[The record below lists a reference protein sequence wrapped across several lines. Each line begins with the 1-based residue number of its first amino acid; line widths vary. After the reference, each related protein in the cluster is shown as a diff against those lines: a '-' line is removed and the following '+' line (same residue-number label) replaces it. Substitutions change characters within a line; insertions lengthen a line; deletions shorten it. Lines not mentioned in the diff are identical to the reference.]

1 MSSSVIQILD
11 PADEGILSAGFFD
24 LILLSIPVWR
34 CENQNQMNGS
44 RISNFTKE
52 VTGLRP

>member
-1 MSSSVIQILD
+1 MSGSVIQILD
-11 PADEGILSAGFFD
+11 PADEGILSADFFV
-24 LILLSIPVWR
+24 LILLSIAVWR

-44 RISNFTKE
+44 HVPNFTKE